1 MESKN
6 IQDVLLQ
13 GFEAKDTA
21 FINWETITK
30 KGNTALK
37 EAERKNLY
45 ERVREAYNNGYDFV
59 VIVDEEHLNK
69 TVKAE
74 AIIDFIDPKY
84 IVRVSATTKTNKE
97 AEYIEID
104 EEVKRQAEQI
114 LETNHLTMEQAIQ
127 SFFQWMVQS
136 PDEARK
142 ELMRWKEEKN
152 RDEN

>member
-1 MESKN
+1 M
-6 IQDVLLQ
+6 
-13 GFEAKDTA
+13 AY
-21 FINWETITK
+21 ETIK
-30 KGNTALK
+30 
-37 EAERKNLY
+37 
-45 ERVREAYNNGYDFV
+45 
-59 VIVDEEHLNK
+59 
-69 TVKAE
+69 
-74 AIIDFIDPKY
+74 
-84 IVRVSATTKTNKE
+84 
-97 AEYIEID
+97 IEID